1 MVPAK
6 IPDAICVE
14 NYRWSGR
21 FLRGA
26 DEAST
31 FVICCG
37 VSRHGRRYE
46 RVWGAMTE
54 KRKISKN
61 EIVQDIRSGM
71 TNEELEAKYRVS
83 SEKLISVFKKL
94 VDLEALEPAELD
106 GRAGWPPEFLK
117 PQFIRSRPRQYVVF
131 PLPIYDTDDLGE
143 EGFVKDINE
152 SGMQVTG
159 IKAKVG
165 EAKSLLIQADQFAD
179 VYPFVFDA
187 ACRWYETGDDQDSA
201 GFEITNIT
209 ERSRN
214 ELQKLIHYL
223 TLG

>member
-1 MVPAK
+1 
-6 IPDAICVE
+6 
-14 NYRWSGR
+14 
-21 FLRGA
+21 
-26 DEAST
+26 
-31 FVICCG
+31 
-37 VSRHGRRYE
+37 
-46 RVWGAMTE
+46 MTE

-61 EIVQDIRSGM
+61 EIVKDIRAGM
-71 TNEELEAKYRVS
+71 TNAELEEKYRVS

-94 VDLEALEPAELD
+94 LDLEALQPAELES
-106 GRAGWPPEFLK
+106 RPGWPPQSSK
-117 PQFIRSRPRQYVVF
+117 PQFIRSLPRQYVVF
-131 PLPIYDTDDLGE
+131 PLPVYDTDDLGE
-143 EGFVKDINE
+143 EGFVRDINE
-152 SGMQVTG
+152 AGMQVTG

-187 ACRWYETGDDQDSA
+187 ACRWYETSEDQDTA